1 MSPSLFRPPHTHT
14 LTQSHTHTHTH
25 THTLTNPPTTT
36 TGESCLVSEKAIIGV
51 LTSATDQ
58 DPTFLISGGGSVA
71 PGPGVRLG
79 RGVVV
84 ETRAVV
90 EAEVVG
96 EGTVVEV
103 GGRVGKGAR
112 VGRVSFVIGRVLLFC
127 WGGRGWVG
135 FEGVCGGWESG
146 WEGWCAD
153 ANSVLWGGSIAR
165 FAPCARSSRGR

>member
-1 MSPSLFRPPHTHT
+1 
-14 LTQSHTHTHTH
+14 
-25 THTLTNPPTTT
+25 
-36 TGESCLVSEKAIIGV
+36 
-51 LTSATDQ
+51 
-58 DPTFLISGGGSVA
+58 
-71 PGPGVRLG
+71 
-79 RGVVV
+79 VV

-135 FEGVCGGWESG
+135 LVLRGFVGVGRVGGRVGVLMLILFCG
-146 WEGWCAD
+146 
-153 ANSVLWGGSIAR
+153 GGSIAR

>member
-1 MSPSLFRPPHTHT
+1 
-14 LTQSHTHTHTH
+14 
-25 THTLTNPPTTT
+25 
-36 TGESCLVSEKAIIGV
+36 
-51 LTSATDQ
+51 
-58 DPTFLISGGGSVA
+58 VA

-112 VGRVSFVIGRVLLFC
+112 VGRVSFVIGRVLLLG
-127 WGGRGWVG
+127 GGRGWVG
-135 FEGVCGGWESG
+135 LVLRGFVGVGRVGGRVGVLMLILFCGG
-146 WEGWCAD
+146 
-153 ANSVLWGGSIAR
+153 
-165 FAPCARSSRGR
+165 

>member
-1 MSPSLFRPPHTHT
+1 M
-14 LTQSHTHTHTH
+14 
-25 THTLTNPPTTT
+25 
-36 TGESCLVSEKAIIGV
+36 
-51 LTSATDQ
+51 
-58 DPTFLISGGGSVA
+58 A

-112 VGRVSFVIGRVLLFC
+112 VGRVSFVIGRVLLLGGGGAGVGLVLRGFVGVGRV
-127 WGGRGWVG
+127 GGRVG
-135 FEGVCGGWESG
+135 VLMLILFCG
-146 WEGWCAD
+146 
-153 ANSVLWGGSIAR
+153 GGSIAR